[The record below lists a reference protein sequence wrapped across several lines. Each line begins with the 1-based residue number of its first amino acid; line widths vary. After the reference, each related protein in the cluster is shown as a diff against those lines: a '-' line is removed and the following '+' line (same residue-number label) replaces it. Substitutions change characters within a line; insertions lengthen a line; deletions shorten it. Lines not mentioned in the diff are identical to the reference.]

1 VSYQPEVWNVVFNR
15 EAASGWAKWVPG
27 RYKHVR
33 AYAFIPATRMWLF
46 YDVSF
51 TGTEIS
57 AIPHGPD
64 SYAKIFEFIGPDGA
78 SDIVS
83 VRRLPDRKRMFP
95 WSNWC
100 TAALRHLL
108 QLPGRA
114 LSPTAFHRDCLANGG
129 VPFEALDESTVI
141 SGAPERSGAG
151 RA

>member
-1 VSYQPEVWNVVFNR
+1 MNYAPEVWNVVFNR

-33 AYAFIPATRMWLF
+33 AYAFIPQTRTWLF

-51 TGTEIS
+51 SGTEIS

-64 SYAKIFEFIGPDGA
+64 SYDKIFEFIGPQGA
-78 SDIVS
+78 SDIVA
-83 VRRLPDRKRMFP
+83 VRRLPERKRMFP

-108 QLPGRA
+108 HLPGSA
-114 LSPTAFHRDCLANGG
+114 LSPSAFYRDCLDNGG
-129 VPFEALDESTVI
+129 VPFEDPDESAVI
-141 SGAPERSGAG
+141 SGSPQRPDAC